1 MFVLERELD
10 LDLRVVGLVVH
21 LLELAGLE
29 GVLVVLARD
38 YFLVRA
44 LGELEDLLH
53 LTAQF
58 LGGCLGL
65 VY

>member
-1 MFVLERELD
+1 MFVFERELD

-21 LLELAGLE
+21 LLELGGLE

-44 LGELEDLLH
+44 LGELQDLLH
-53 LTAQF
+53 LAAQL
-58 LGGCLGL
+58 LGGGLGL